1 MTLITDTATLA
12 AFCARLKAEAFVT
25 VDTEFMRDRTY
36 WPRLCLVQVGGEEEA
51 AAVDP
56 LAPGIDLAPLL
67 GLMADTAVV
76 KVMHAARQDLEI
88 FFRLGRLPA
97 PLFDSQ
103 VAAMVCGFG
112 EEVAY
117 DTLVAKLAKAQIDKS
132 SRFTDWSRRPLTPA
146 QVEYAL
152 GDVTH
157 LRTVYR
163 ALVAEIERRGRTGW
177 VEEELAGLTEPSN
190 FEPPAEDAWKRLKI
204 RTRDPRFVAIVQEMA
219 TWRELE
225 ARCRDLPRARIIRD
239 DLLLEVAAS
248 KPASV
253 DDLRRLERVNVDR
266 ESAAGIVACVARAL
280 AIPKAE
286 LPKIP
291 EAVQLPRGIGPGVD
305 LLRVL
310 LKQRCEAADVAQKLV
325 ANGADLEAI
334 AMDDAAEVPALH
346 GWRREIFGEDALALK
361 RGRLALAVGGKGVT
375 VLAREGD
382 GWRSAPA
389 PAAAAS

>member
-1 MTLITDTATLA
+1 MTLITDTETLV
-12 AFCARLKAEAFVT
+12 AFCGRLRAERFVT

-36 WPRLCLVQVGGEEEA
+36 WPKLCLVQVGAEREA
-51 AAVDP
+51 AAIDP

-67 GLMADTAVV
+67 DLMADEAVT

-88 FFRLGRLPA
+88 FHRLGRMPR
-97 PLFDSQ
+97 PVFDTQ
-103 VAAMVCGFG
+103 VAAQVCGFG

-157 LRTVYR
+157 LRTVYT
-163 ALVAEIERRGRTGW
+163 ALLADIERRGRTAW
-177 VEEELAGLTEPSN
+177 VAEELAGATDPAN
-190 FEPPAEDAWKRLKI
+190 FEPPAEEAWKRLKL

-225 ARCRDLPRARIIRD
+225 ARRRDLPRARIIRD

-248 KPASV
+248 RPTTV
-253 DDLRRLERVNVDR
+253 EDLRRLERVNVDR
-266 ESAAGIVACVARAL
+266 DSAAGIVACINRAL
-280 AIPKAE
+280 ALPREA

-291 EAVQLPRGIGPGVD
+291 EALQLPRGMGPLVD

-325 ANGADLEAI
+325 ANGADLEAV
-334 AMDDAAEVPALH
+334 AMDDAADVPALQ
-346 GWRREIFGEDALALK
+346 GWRREIFGEAALALK
-361 RGRLALAVGGKGVT
+361 GGRLALSVDRKGVT

-382 GWRSAPA
+382 QWRPA
-389 PAAAAS
+389 PVPAS